1 MPIPADRS
9 AQIRIPYQD
18 LMRHRILHVLLVSTP
33 YDRFLLEEAGE
44 LAERVQGEFRNLDVH
59 YAPGLTGVSTG
70 ADALEL
76 VRSEESINLVITTP
90 HVADMDPGRLAAEV
104 KAVRDIPVV
113 LLAWDPSELN
123 GFSTQ
128 GDSSLDRAFLWQ
140 GDARIL
146 QAIVKSVEDWRNAEH
161 DSRRVGVQVILLIE
175 DNVRHYSSFLPL
187 MYSELLEHS
196 QRVIAEGLNLS
207 QKILRMRARPKVL
220 LCTHFE
226 EARRAFDEYGD
237 EVLGIISDVEFP
249 MAPGREVSTEAGLRF
264 TELVRTR
271 YQDIPIVL
279 HSSKPEN
286 KELAR
291 RARARFLLK
300 GSPHLLE
307 DLHKVMIED
316 FGFGPFVFRH
326 RDGEGEVDR
335 ADDLRSLEAKLGDL
349 DAGSLLYHGKRNHF
363 SRWLKARTE
372 FALAHALRPR
382 KLEDYGN
389 DPEAL
394 REDLIKAIADYR
406 FERGQTVVADFDRAT
421 FDLGSDFYRI
431 GGGSLGGKAR
441 GLAFVR
447 QLIAVHGLRHR
458 FPGVRICIPT
468 TAVLGTDIFDRF
480 LDDNHLRSFAIDC
493 QDDEELWRR
502 FETAPFPAEAERDL
516 KAFLEKV
523 RQPLAV
529 RSSSLLED
537 SLNQPFTGVY
547 DTLMIRNNDAS
558 VEERVRQATLA
569 VKKVWASAFS
579 QHAKA
584 YLQATAFRLEEEK
597 MAVMLQ
603 CIVGAAHG
611 PRFYPEISG
620 VARSHNF
627 YPLAPMK
634 AEDGVAAVALGLG
647 RAIVEGGA
655 CLRFCPLYPLHV
667 PQLSSVAEALET
679 TQRDFWALRLE
690 GDTDFAMRE
699 ELFGLDAAEADG
711 TLVRVGSTY
720 SKENDVIYD
729 GLSRR
734 GTRLITF
741 APILKH
747 GLFPLSEILRT
758 LMAAGE
764 EGVGA
769 PVEIEL
775 AVNLS
780 TPRGEPMEFGF
791 LQVRPLALARETEA
805 IEVGD
810 VDPAAVL
817 CRSPRV
823 LGNGRIEGIRDLV
836 VVDFQRF
843 ERARSREAAKEI
855 GRLNSQLLAEG
866 APYLLIGVGRWGSRD
881 PWLGIP
887 VTWSQVAGAKVIVEA
902 GLRDLKVTPSQ
913 GSHFFQN
920 LTSFNVGYFTV
931 NPEDGDGH
939 LDWGWLDAQPA
950 ASDAAHVRHLR
961 LAEPVLIKM
970 NGRKGEG
977 VILKPAG
984 GNTDGHGPTRTG
996 TDFQSQ

>member
-1 MPIPADRS
+1 
-9 AQIRIPYQD
+9 
-18 LMRHRILHVLLVSTP
+18 
-33 YDRFLLEEAGE
+33 
-44 LAERVQGEFRNLDVH
+44 
-59 YAPGLTGVSTG
+59 
-70 ADALEL
+70 
-76 VRSEESINLVITTP
+76 
-90 HVADMDPGRLAAEV
+90 VADLDPGRLAAEV
-104 KAVRDIPVV
+104 KKVRDIPVV

-123 GFSTQ
+123 GSGAQ
-128 GDSSLDRAFLWQ
+128 GSSRIARIDRAFLWQ

-220 LCTHFE
+220 LCTTFE
-226 EARRAFDEYGD
+226 EARRAFDEYGN
-237 EVLGIISDVEFP
+237 EVLGVISDVEFP
-249 MAPGREVSTEAGLRF
+249 MASGLEVSTEAGLRF

-271 YQDIPIVL
+271 YQDVPIVL

-286 KELAR
+286 EKLAR
-291 RARARFLLK
+291 QARVRFLLK

-316 FGFGPFVFRH
+316 FGFGPFVFR
-326 RDGEGEVDR
+326 RKDDEDEVDR
-335 ADDLRSLEAKLGDL
+335 ANDLRSLEAKLRDL
-349 DAGSLLYHGKRNHF
+349 DAASLLYHGKRNHF

-406 FERGQTVVADFDRAT
+406 FERGQTVVADFDRST

-447 QLIAVHGLRHR
+447 QLISLHGLRNH

-468 TAVLGTDIFDRF
+468 TAVLGTDVADRF

-493 QDDEELWRR
+493 QDDDELWRR
-502 FETAPFPAEAERDL
+502 FEIATFPAEAERDL
-516 KAFLEKV
+516 RAFLEKV

-547 DTLMIRNNDAS
+547 DTLMVRNNDSS

-627 YPLAPMK
+627 YPLSPMK

-655 CLRFCPLYPLHV
+655 CLRFCPLYPMHV

-690 GDTDFAMRE
+690 GDTEDDDDDLAMRE

-711 TLVRVGSTY
+711 TLGRVGSTY

-734 GTRLITF
+734 GTRLVTF
-741 APILKH
+741 SPILKH
-747 GLFPLSEILRT
+747 NLFPLSEILRT

-769 PVEIEL
+769 PVEIEF

-780 TPRGEPMEFGF
+780 MPRSEPMEFGF

-810 VDPAAVL
+810 VDPATVL

-931 NPEDGDGH
+931 NTEDGDGH
-939 LDWGWLDAQPA
+939 LDWDWLDAQPA
-950 ASDAAHVRHLR
+950 GSDTAHVRHLR
-961 LAEPVLIKM
+961 LAEPLLIKM

-977 VILKPAG
+977 VILKR
-984 GNTDGHGPTRTG
+984 GNTD
-996 TDFQSQ
+996 

>member
-1 MPIPADRS
+1 MSTPVDRS
-9 AQIRIPYQD
+9 ARIRVPYQD

-44 LAERVQGEFRNLDVH
+44 LSERVQGEFRNLDVH

-70 ADALEL
+70 AEALDL
-76 VRSEESINLVITTP
+76 IRREESVNLVITTP
-90 HVADMDPGRLAAEV
+90 HVADMNPARLAAHV
-104 KAVRDIPVV
+104 KQVRNIPVV

-123 GFSTQ
+123 GFGSRR
-128 GDSSLDRAFLWQ
+128 SSPIDRAFLWQ

-161 DSRRVGVQVILLIE
+161 DSRLVGVQVILLIE

-220 LCTHFE
+220 LCTTFE
-226 EARRAFDEYGD
+226 EARRAFEDYGD

-249 MAPGREVSTEAGLRF
+249 MAPGREVSTGAGLRF

-286 KELAR
+286 EELAR
-291 RARARFLLK
+291 KARARFLLK

-307 DLHKVMIED
+307 DLHKVMIQD
-316 FGFGPFVFRH
+316 FGFGPFIFR
-326 RDGEGEVDR
+326 REDRGEGEEGEVDR
-335 ADDLRSLEAKLGDL
+335 ADDLRSLEEKLRTLPAD
-349 DAGSLLYHGKRNHF
+349 SLLYHGKGNHF

-382 KLEDYGN
+382 KLADYGD

-394 REDLIKAIADYR
+394 RADLIQSLADYR
-406 FERGQTVVADFDRAT
+406 FERSQTVVADFDRAT

-447 QLIAVHGLRHR
+447 RLISLHGLRHH

-468 TAVLGTDIFDRF
+468 TAVLGTDVADRF
-480 LDDNHLRSFAIDC
+480 LDDNDLRSFAIDC
-493 QDDEELWRR
+493 QDDAELWRR
-502 FETAPFPAEAERDL
+502 FERAPFPEEAERDL
-516 KAFLEKV
+516 TAFLEKV
-523 RQPLAV
+523 RRPLAV

-537 SLNQPFTGVY
+537 SQNHPFTGVY
-547 DTLMIRNNDAS
+547 DTLMVRNNAWS
-558 VEERVRQATLA
+558 VAERVQQATLA
-569 VKKVWASAFS
+569 VKRVWASAFS

-603 CIVGAAHG
+603 CIVGADHG

-627 YPLAPMK
+627 YPLPPMK
-634 AEDGVAAVALGLG
+634 AADGVAAVALGLG

-655 CLRFCPLYPLHV
+655 CLRFCPRYPQHV

-690 GDTDFAMRE
+690 GDTGDGLAMRE
-699 ELFGLDAAEADG
+699 ELFGLEAAEADG
-711 TLVRVGSTY
+711 TLARVGSTY

-734 GTRLITF
+734 GTRLVTF
-741 APILKH
+741 SPVLKH
-747 GLFPLSEILRT
+747 GLFPLSEVLRT

-769 PVEIEL
+769 PVEIEF

-780 TPRGEPMEFGF
+780 VKPMELGF

-805 IEVGD
+805 IELGE

-843 ERARSREAAKEI
+843 ERARSREAAQEI
-855 GRLNSQLLAEG
+855 GRLNARLLAEG
-866 APYLLIGVGRWGSRD
+866 IPYLLIGVGRWGSRD

-931 NPEDGDGH
+931 NPEDGDGQ
-939 LDWGWLDAQPA
+939 LDWDWLDAQPA
-950 ASDAAHVRHLR
+950 ASANAHVRHLR
-961 LAEPVLIKM
+961 LAEPLLIKM

-977 VILKPAG
+977 VILKR
-984 GNTDGHGPTRTG
+984 GNTD
-996 TDFQSQ
+996 

>member
-1 MPIPADRS
+1 MPVPADR
-9 AQIRIPYQD
+9 AARVRVPYQD

-44 LAERVQGEFRNLDVH
+44 LSERVQGEFRNLDVH
-59 YAPGLTGVSTG
+59 YAPGLTGVSSG
-70 ADALEL
+70 REALDL
-76 VRSEESINLVITTP
+76 VAREESINLIITTP
-90 HVADMDPGRLAAEV
+90 HVADLDPGRLAAEV
-104 KAVRDIPVV
+104 KKRRDVPVV
-113 LLAWDPSELN
+113 LLAWDPAELN
-123 GFSTQ
+123 GFGSQ
-128 GDSSLDRAFLWQ
+128 RGSPIDRAFLWQ

-146 QAIVKSVEDWRNAEH
+146 QAIVKSVEDWRNVDH
-161 DSRRVGVQVILLIE
+161 DARLAGVQVILLIE

-220 LCTHFE
+220 LCTSFE
-226 EARRAFDEYGD
+226 EAARAFDAYAD

-249 MAPGREVSTEAGLRF
+249 LAPGEEVSTQAGVRF

-271 YQDIPIVL
+271 FQDVPIVL

-286 KELAR
+286 QKVAR
-291 RARARFLLK
+291 EARARFLLK

-316 FGFGPFVFRH
+316 FGFGPFVFR
-326 RDGEGEVDR
+326 RKDGKDEVDR
-335 ADDLRSLEAKLGDL
+335 ADDLRSLEEKLKTLPAD
-349 DAGSLLYHGKRNHF
+349 SLLYHGKGNHF

-382 KLEDYGN
+382 KLEDYGG
-389 DPEAL
+389 DAEAL
-394 REDLIKAIADYR
+394 RADLIQALADYR
-406 FERGQTVVADFDRAT
+406 FERSQTVVADFDRAT

-447 QLIAVHGLRHR
+447 RLISLHGLRNR

-468 TAVLGTDIFDRF
+468 TAVLGTDVSDRF
-480 LDDNHLRSFAIDC
+480 LDDNDLRSFAIDC
-493 QDDEELWRR
+493 QDDAELWRR
-502 FETAPFPAEAERDL
+502 FERAAFPAEAERDL
-516 KAFLEKV
+516 TAFLEKV

-537 SLNQPFTGVY
+537 SQNHPFTGVY
-547 DTLMIRNNDAS
+547 DTLMVRNNDWS
-558 VEERVRQATLA
+558 VAERVRQATLA
-569 VKKVWASAFS
+569 VKRVWASAFS

-603 CIVGAAHG
+603 GIVGAVHG

-627 YPLAPMK
+627 YPLAP
-634 AEDGVAAVALGLG
+634 ARAADGIAAVALGLG

-655 CLRFCPLYPLHV
+655 CLRFCPLYPQHV
-667 PQLSSVAEALET
+667 PQLSSVTEALET

-690 GDTDFAMRE
+690 GDSGDGGDGLAMRE

-711 TLVRVGSTY
+711 TLGRVASTY
-720 SKENDVIYD
+720 SKENDVVYD

-734 GTRLITF
+734 GTRLVTF

-747 GLFPLSEILRT
+747 GLFPLPEILRT

-764 EGVGA
+764 EGVGS
-769 PVEIEL
+769 PVEIEF

-780 TPRGEPMEFGF
+780 GTSDKRMEFGF

-805 IEVGD
+805 IEVGE
-810 VDPAAVL
+810 VDPGAVL
-817 CRSPRV
+817 CRSSRV
-823 LGNGRIEGIRDLV
+823 LGNGRIEGLRDLV

-843 ERARSREAAKEI
+843 QRAQSREAAKEI
-855 GRLNSQLLAEG
+855 GRLNGRLLAEG
-866 APYLLIGVGRWGSRD
+866 VPYVLIGVGRWGSRD

-931 NPEDGDGH
+931 NAEDRGGRV
-939 LDWGWLDAQPA
+939 DWDWLDAQPA
-950 ASDAAHVRHLR
+950 ESTAAHVRHLR
-961 LAEPVLIKM
+961 LAAPLLIKM

-977 VILKPAG
+977 VILKPL
-984 GNTDGHGPTRTG
+984 
-996 TDFQSQ
+996 S

>member
-1 MPIPADRS
+1 MSISTDLTDRS
-9 AQIRIPYQD
+9 AQVRVPYQD
-18 LMRHRILHVLLVSTP
+18 LMRYRIMHVLLVSTP

-44 LAERVQGEFRNLDVH
+44 LSERVQGEFRNLDVH

-70 ADALEL
+70 AEAVEL

-90 HVADMDPGRLAAEV
+90 HVADLDPDRLAAAI
-104 KAVRDIPVV
+104 KQVRDIPVI

-123 GFSTQ
+123 GFGTQ
-128 GDSSLDRAFLWQ
+128 GSSPIDRAFLWQ

-161 DSRRVGVQVILLIE
+161 DSRLVGVQVILLVE

-226 EARRAFDEYGD
+226 EAARAFDAYGD
-237 EVLGIISDVEFP
+237 DVLGIISDVEFP
-249 MAPGREVSTEAGLRF
+249 LAPGLEVSTGAGLRF
-264 TELVRTR
+264 TARVRSR

-286 KELAR
+286 EKVAR
-291 RARARFLLK
+291 QARARFLLK

-307 DLHKVMIED
+307 DLHKVMTQD
-316 FGFGPFVFRH
+316 FGFGPFIFR
-326 RDGEGEVDR
+326 RGGGDGEDEEVDR
-335 ADDLRSLEAKLGDL
+335 ANDLRSLEEKLRTLAAD
-349 DAGSLLYHGKRNHF
+349 SLLFHGKGNHF

-382 KLEDYGN
+382 KLADYGD

-394 REDLIKAIADYR
+394 RADLIKALADYR
-406 FERGQTVVADFDRAT
+406 FERSQTVVADFDRAT
-421 FDLGSDFYRI
+421 FDLRSDFYRI

-447 QLIAVHGLRHR
+447 RLISLHGLRER
-458 FPGVRICIPT
+458 YPGVRIAIPT
-468 TAVLGTDIFDRF
+468 TAVLGTDVFDRF
-480 LDDNHLRSFAIDC
+480 LDDNDLRSFAIDC
-493 QDDEELWRR
+493 QDDGELWRR
-502 FETAPFPAEAERDL
+502 FETAPFPAEAEKDL
-516 KAFLEKV
+516 RAFLERV

-537 SLNQPFTGVY
+537 SQNQPFTGVY
-547 DTLMIRNNDAS
+547 DTLMVRNNAGS
-558 VEERVRQATLA
+558 VDERVRQATLA
-569 VKKVWASAFS
+569 AKRVWASAFS

-584 YLQATAFRLEEEK
+584 YLQATSFRLEEEK

-603 CIVGAAHG
+603 CIVGAVHG

-620 VARSHNF
+620 VVRSHNF
-627 YPLAPMK
+627 YPLPPMK
-634 AEDGVAAVALGLG
+634 AADGIAAVALGLG

-655 CLRFCPLYPLHV
+655 CLRFCPSYPQHV

-679 TQRDFWALRLE
+679 SQRDFWALRLE
-690 GDTDFAMRE
+690 GDEGLAMRE

-711 TLVRVGSTY
+711 TLSRIGSTY
-720 SKENDVIYD
+720 SKENDAIYD

-734 GTRLITF
+734 GTRLVTF
-741 APILKH
+741 SPILKQ
-747 GLFPLSEILRT
+747 GYFPLPEILRT

-764 EGVGA
+764 EGVGG
-769 PVEIEL
+769 PVEIEF

-780 TPRGEPMEFGF
+780 LPPGKPIEFGF

-805 IEVGD
+805 IEVGP

-823 LGNGRIEGIRDLV
+823 MGNGRIEGIRDLV

-843 ERARSREAAKEI
+843 ERARSREAAMEI
-855 GRLNSQLLAEG
+855 GRLNSRLLAERV
-866 APYLLIGVGRWGSRD
+866 PYVLIGVGRWGSRD

-887 VTWSQVAGAKVIVEA
+887 VTWDQVAGAKVIVEA

-931 NPEDGDGH
+931 NPDEREGRM
-939 LDWGWLDAQPA
+939 DWDWLDAQPA
-950 ASDAAHVRHLR
+950 ASTAAHVRHLR
-961 LAEPVLIKM
+961 LVEPLLIKM

-977 VILKPAG
+977 VILKPESV
-984 GNTDGHGPTRTG
+984 
-996 TDFQSQ
+996 QS

>member
-1 MPIPADRS
+1 MPRPTESSERS
-9 AQIRIPYQD
+9 ARIRVPYQD
-18 LMRHRILHVLLVSTP
+18 LMRYRIMHVLLVSTP

-44 LAERVQGEFRNLDVH
+44 LSERVQGEFRNLDVH

-70 ADALEL
+70 AEALEL

-90 HVADMDPGRLAAEV
+90 HVADLDPGWLAAEI
-104 KAVRDIPVV
+104 KKVRDIPVI
-113 LLAWDPSELN
+113 LLAWDPAELN
-123 GFSTQ
+123 GFGTRR
-128 GDSSLDRAFLWQ
+128 DSPIDRAFLWQ

-146 QAIVKSVEDWRNAEH
+146 QAILKSVEDWRNAEH
-161 DSRRVGVQVILLIE
+161 DSRLVGVQVILLVE

-226 EARRAFDEYGD
+226 EAARAFDAYGD
-237 EVLGIISDVEFP
+237 DVLGIISDVEFP
-249 MAPGREVSTEAGLRF
+249 MAPGLEVSPEAGLRF
-264 TELVRTR
+264 TEQVRTR

-286 KELAR
+286 EKVAR

-307 DLHKVMIED
+307 DLHKVMTQD
-316 FGFGPFVFRH
+316 FGFGPFVFR
-326 RDGEGEVDR
+326 RGGVREGEEDEVDR
-335 ADDLRSLEAKLGDL
+335 ASDLRSLEEKLRTLPTD
-349 DAGSLLYHGKRNHF
+349 SLLYHGKANHF

-382 KLEDYGN
+382 KLADYGY
-389 DPEAL
+389 DAEAL
-394 REDLIKAIADYR
+394 RVDLIQALANYR
-406 FERGQTVVADFDRAT
+406 FERSQTVVADFDRAT
-421 FDLGSDFYRI
+421 FDLGSDFYRV

-447 QLIAVHGLRHR
+447 RLISLHGLRER

-468 TAVLGTDIFDRF
+468 TAVLGTDVFDRF
-480 LDDNHLRSFAIDC
+480 LDDNDLRSFAIDC
-493 QDDEELWRR
+493 QDDAELWRR
-502 FETAPFPAEAERDL
+502 FETARFPAEAERDL
-516 KAFLEKV
+516 RAFLEKIS
-523 RQPLAV
+523 QPLAV

-537 SLNQPFTGVY
+537 SQNQPFTGVY
-547 DTLMIRNNDAS
+547 DTLMVRNNAES
-558 VEERVRQATLA
+558 VDERVRQATLA
-569 VKKVWASAFS
+569 AKRVWASAFS

-584 YLQATAFRLEEEK
+584 YLHATSFRLEEEK

-603 CIVGAAHG
+603 CIVGAVHG

-620 VARSHNF
+620 VVRSHNF
-627 YPLAPMK
+627 YPLPPMK
-634 AEDGVAAVALGLG
+634 PADGIAAVALGLG

-655 CLRFCPLYPLHV
+655 CLRFCPRYPRHV
-667 PQLSSVAEALET
+667 PQLSSVAETLET
-679 TQRDFWALRLE
+679 SQRDFWALRLE
-690 GDTDFAMRE
+690 GDADLAMRE
-699 ELFGLDAAEADG
+699 ELFGLGVAEEDG
-711 TLVRVGSTY
+711 TLSPVGSTY
-720 SKENDVIYD
+720 SKENDAVYD

-734 GTRLITF
+734 GLRLVTF
-741 APILKH
+741 SPILKH
-747 GLFPLSEILRT
+747 GLFPLPEILKT

-764 EGVGA
+764 EGVGG
-769 PVEIEL
+769 PVEIEF
-775 AVNLS
+775 AVSLS
-780 TPRGEPMEFGF
+780 VPPGRPIEFGF

-805 IEVGD
+805 VEVGS

-817 CRSPRV
+817 CRSSRV

-843 ERARSREAAKEI
+843 ERAQSHEAAKEI
-855 GRLNSQLLAEG
+855 GRLNGRLLAENV
-866 APYLLIGVGRWGSRD
+866 PYVLIGVGRWGSRD

-887 VTWSQVAGAKVIVEA
+887 VTWDQVNGARVIVEA

-931 NPEDGDGH
+931 NPEERESR
-939 LDWGWLDAQPA
+939 LDWDWLDAQLA
-950 ASDAAHVRHLR
+950 ASTAAHVRHLR
-961 LAEPVLIKM
+961 LAEPLLIKM

-977 VILKPAG
+977 VILKP
-984 GNTDGHGPTRTG
+984 
-996 TDFQSQ
+996 SS

>member
-1 MPIPADRS
+1 MPVPADR
-9 AQIRIPYQD
+9 AARVRVPYQD

-44 LAERVQGEFRNLDVH
+44 LSERVQGEFRNLDVH
-59 YAPGLTGVSTG
+59 YAPGLTGVSSG
-70 ADALEL
+70 REALDL
-76 VRSEESINLVITTP
+76 VAREESINLIITTP
-90 HVADMDPGRLAAEV
+90 HVADLDPGRLAAEV
-104 KAVRDIPVV
+104 KKRRDVPVV
-113 LLAWDPSELN
+113 LLAWDPAELN
-123 GFSTQ
+123 GFGSQ
-128 GDSSLDRAFLWQ
+128 RGSPIDRAFLWQ

-146 QAIVKSVEDWRNAEH
+146 QAIVKSVEDWRNVDH
-161 DSRRVGVQVILLIE
+161 DARLAGVQVILLIE

-220 LCTHFE
+220 LCTSFE
-226 EARRAFDEYGD
+226 EAARAFDAYAD

-249 MAPGREVSTEAGLRF
+249 LAPGEEVSTQAGVRF

-271 YQDIPIVL
+271 FQDVPIVL

-286 KELAR
+286 QKVAR
-291 RARARFLLK
+291 EARARFLLK

-316 FGFGPFVFRH
+316 FGFGPFVFR
-326 RDGEGEVDR
+326 RKDGKDEVDR
-335 ADDLRSLEAKLGDL
+335 ADDLRSLEEKLKTLPAD
-349 DAGSLLYHGKRNHF
+349 SLLYHGKGNHF

-382 KLEDYGN
+382 KLEDYGG
-389 DPEAL
+389 DAEAL
-394 REDLIKAIADYR
+394 RADLIQALADYR
-406 FERGQTVVADFDRAT
+406 FERSQTVVADFDRAT

-447 QLIAVHGLRHR
+447 RLISLHGLRNR

-468 TAVLGTDIFDRF
+468 TAVLGTDVSDRF
-480 LDDNHLRSFAIDC
+480 LDDNDLRSFAIDC
-493 QDDEELWRR
+493 QDDAELWRR
-502 FETAPFPAEAERDL
+502 FERAAFPAEAERDL
-516 KAFLEKV
+516 TAFLEKV

-537 SLNQPFTGVY
+537 SQNHPFTGVY
-547 DTLMIRNNDAS
+547 DTLMVRNNAWS
-558 VEERVRQATLA
+558 VAERVRQATLA
-569 VKKVWASAFS
+569 VKRVWASAFS

-603 CIVGAAHG
+603 GIVGAVHG

-627 YPLAPMK
+627 YPLAP
-634 AEDGVAAVALGLG
+634 ARAADGIAAVALGLG

-655 CLRFCPLYPLHV
+655 CLRFCPLYPQHV
-667 PQLSSVAEALET
+667 PQLSSVTEALET

-690 GDTDFAMRE
+690 GDSGDGGDGLAMRE
-699 ELFGLDAAEADG
+699 ELFNLAAAEADG
-711 TLVRVGSTY
+711 TLGRVASTY
-720 SKENDVIYD
+720 SKENDVVYD

-734 GTRLITF
+734 GTRLVTF
-741 APILKH
+741 SPILKH
-747 GLFPLSEILRT
+747 GLFPLPEILRT

-764 EGVGA
+764 EGVGS
-769 PVEIEL
+769 PVEIEF

-780 TPRGEPMEFGF
+780 GTSDKRMEFGF

-805 IEVGD
+805 IEVGE
-810 VDPAAVL
+810 VDPGAVL
-817 CRSPRV
+817 CRSSRV
-823 LGNGRIEGIRDLV
+823 LGNGRIEGLRDLV

-843 ERARSREAAKEI
+843 QRAQSREAAKEI
-855 GRLNSQLLAEG
+855 GRLNGRLLAEG
-866 APYLLIGVGRWGSRD
+866 VPYVLIGVGRWGSRD

-931 NPEDGDGH
+931 NAEDRGGRV
-939 LDWGWLDAQPA
+939 DWDWLDAQPA
-950 ASDAAHVRHLR
+950 ESTAAHVRHLR
-961 LAEPVLIKM
+961 LAEPLLIKM

-977 VILKPAG
+977 VILKPL
-984 GNTDGHGPTRTG
+984 
-996 TDFQSQ
+996 S

>member
-1 MPIPADRS
+1 MPVPADRS
-9 AQIRIPYQD
+9 AQIRVPYQD
-18 LMRHRILHVLLVSTP
+18 LMRHRIMHVLLVATP

-44 LAERVQGEFRNLDVH
+44 LSERMLGEFRNLDVH

-70 ADALEL
+70 AEALEL
-76 VRSEESINLVITTP
+76 VAREERINLIITTP
-90 HVADMDPGRLAAEV
+90 RVADMDPGRLAAEV
-104 KAVRDIPVV
+104 KAVRDVPVV

-123 GFSTQ
+123 GFGSH
-128 GDSSLDRAFLWQ
+128 GSSPIDRAFLWQ

-146 QAIVKSVEDWRNAEH
+146 QAIVKSVEDWRNVEH
-161 DSRRVGVQVILLIE
+161 DSRLVGVQVILLIE

-220 LCTHFE
+220 LCTTFE
-226 EARRAFDEYGD
+226 EARRAFDAYAG

-249 MAPGREVSTEAGLRF
+249 LAPGQAVSTEAGLRF
-264 TELVRTR
+264 TELVRTH

-286 KELAR
+286 EKLAR
-291 RARARFLLK
+291 QARARFLLK
-300 GSPHLLE
+300 GSAHLLE
-307 DLHKVMIED
+307 DLHKVMIQD
-316 FGFGPFVFRH
+316 FGFGPFIFR
-326 RDGEGEVDR
+326 RGAGAVGSSREDEETEVDR
-335 ADDLRSLEAKLGDL
+335 ADDLRSLEEKLKTL
-349 DAGSLLYHGKRNHF
+349 PAGSLLYHGKGNHF

-382 KLEDYGN
+382 KLEDYGG

-394 REDLIKAIADYR
+394 RADLVQALADYR
-406 FERGQTVVADFDRAT
+406 FERSQTVVADFDRAT
-421 FDLGSDFYRI
+421 FDLASDFYRI

-447 QLIAVHGLRHR
+447 RLISLHGLRHQ
-458 FPGVRICIPT
+458 FQGVRICIPT
-468 TAVLGTDIFDRF
+468 TAVLGTDVSDRF
-480 LDDNHLRSFAIDC
+480 LDDNDLRSFAIDC

-502 FETAPFPAEAERDL
+502 FESAPFPAEAERDL
-516 KAFLEKV
+516 TAFLAKV

-537 SLNQPFTGVY
+537 SQNQPFTGVY
-547 DTLMIRNNDAS
+547 DTLMVRNNDGS
-558 VEERVRQATLA
+558 VAERVRQATLA
-569 VKKVWASAFS
+569 VKRVWASAFS
-579 QHAKA
+579 QQAKA
-584 YLQATAFRLEEEK
+584 YLQATAFRLEAEK

-603 CIVGAAHG
+603 CIVGAVHG

-620 VARSHNF
+620 VARSYNF
-627 YPLAPMK
+627 YPLAPAK
-634 AEDGVAAVALGLG
+634 AADGIAAVALGLG

-655 CLRFCPLYPLHV
+655 CLRFCPLYPQHV
-667 PQLSSVAEALET
+667 PQLSSVREALET
-679 TQRDFWALRLE
+679 TQREFWALRLE
-690 GDTDFAMRE
+690 GDTGDAGIAMRE
-699 ELFGLDAAEADG
+699 ELFGLAAAETDG
-711 TLVRVGSTY
+711 TLGRVASTY
-720 SKENDVIYD
+720 SKENDVVYD

-734 GTRLITF
+734 GTRLVTF
-741 APILKH
+741 SPILKH
-747 GLFPLSEILRT
+747 GLFPLPEILRT

-764 EGVGA
+764 EGVGS
-769 PVEIEL
+769 PVEIEF

-780 TPRGEPMEFGF
+780 GMRDQPAEFGF

-805 IEVGD
+805 IEMGE
-810 VDPAAVL
+810 VDPGAVL
-817 CRSPRV
+817 CRSAQV
-823 LGNGRIEGIRDLV
+823 LGNGRIEGLRDLV

-843 ERARSREAAKEI
+843 ERAQSREAAKEI
-855 GRLNSQLLAEG
+855 GRLNGRLLAEG
-866 APYLLIGVGRWGSRD
+866 VPYVLIGVGRWGSRD

-887 VTWSQVAGAKVIVEA
+887 VSWDQVAGAKVIVEA

-931 NPEDGDGH
+931 NAEDRDGR
-939 LDWGWLDAQPA
+939 LDWDWLEAQPA
-950 ASDAAHVRHLR
+950 ESTAAHVRHLR
-961 LAEPVLIKM
+961 LAAPLLIKM

-977 VILKPAG
+977 VILKPL
-984 GNTDGHGPTRTG
+984 
-996 TDFQSQ
+996 SS

>member
-1 MPIPADRS
+1 MPVPADR
-9 AQIRIPYQD
+9 AARVRVPYQD

-44 LAERVQGEFRNLDVH
+44 LSERVQGEFRNLDVH
-59 YAPGLTGVSTG
+59 YAPGLTGVSSG
-70 ADALEL
+70 REALDL
-76 VRSEESINLVITTP
+76 VAREESINLIITTP
-90 HVADMDPGRLAAEV
+90 HVADLDPGRLAAEV
-104 KAVRDIPVV
+104 KKRRDVPVV
-113 LLAWDPSELN
+113 LLAWDPAELN
-123 GFSTQ
+123 GFGSQ
-128 GDSSLDRAFLWQ
+128 RGSPIDRAFLWQ

-146 QAIVKSVEDWRNAEH
+146 QAIVKSVEDWRNVDH
-161 DSRRVGVQVILLIE
+161 DARLAGVQVILLIE

-220 LCTHFE
+220 LCTSFE
-226 EARRAFDEYGD
+226 EAARAFDAYAD

-249 MAPGREVSTEAGLRF
+249 LAPGEEVSTQAGVRF

-271 YQDIPIVL
+271 FQDVPIVL

-286 KELAR
+286 QKVAR
-291 RARARFLLK
+291 EARARFLLK

-316 FGFGPFVFRH
+316 FGFGPFVFR
-326 RDGEGEVDR
+326 RKDGKDEVDR
-335 ADDLRSLEAKLGDL
+335 ADDLRSLEEKLKTLPAD
-349 DAGSLLYHGKRNHF
+349 SLLYHGKGNHF

-382 KLEDYGN
+382 KLEDYGG
-389 DPEAL
+389 DAEAL
-394 REDLIKAIADYR
+394 RADLIQALADYR
-406 FERGQTVVADFDRAT
+406 FERSQTVVADFDRAT

-447 QLIAVHGLRHR
+447 RLISLHGLRNR

-468 TAVLGTDIFDRF
+468 TAVLGTDVSDRF
-480 LDDNHLRSFAIDC
+480 LDDNDLRSFAIDC
-493 QDDEELWRR
+493 QDDAELWRR
-502 FETAPFPAEAERDL
+502 FERAAFPAEAERDL
-516 KAFLEKV
+516 TAFLEKV

-537 SLNQPFTGVY
+537 SQNHPFTGVY
-547 DTLMIRNNDAS
+547 DTLMVRNNAWS
-558 VEERVRQATLA
+558 VAERVRQATLA
-569 VKKVWASAFS
+569 VKRVWASAFS

-603 CIVGAAHG
+603 GIVGAVHG

-627 YPLAPMK
+627 YPLAP
-634 AEDGVAAVALGLG
+634 ARAADGIAAVALGLG

-655 CLRFCPLYPLHV
+655 CLRFCPLYPQHV
-667 PQLSSVAEALET
+667 PQLSSVTEALET

-690 GDTDFAMRE
+690 GDSGDGGDGLAMRE
-699 ELFGLDAAEADG
+699 ELFNLAAAEADG
-711 TLVRVGSTY
+711 TLGRVASTY
-720 SKENDVIYD
+720 SKENDVVYD

-734 GTRLITF
+734 GTRLVTF

-747 GLFPLSEILRT
+747 GLFPLPEILRT

-764 EGVGA
+764 EGVGS
-769 PVEIEL
+769 PVEIEF

-780 TPRGEPMEFGF
+780 GTSDKRMEFGF

-805 IEVGD
+805 IEVGE
-810 VDPAAVL
+810 VDPGAVL
-817 CRSPRV
+817 CRSSRV
-823 LGNGRIEGIRDLV
+823 LGNGRIEGLRDLV

-843 ERARSREAAKEI
+843 QRAQSREAAKEI
-855 GRLNSQLLAEG
+855 GRLNGRLLAEG
-866 APYLLIGVGRWGSRD
+866 VPYVLIGVGRWGSRD

-931 NPEDGDGH
+931 NAEDRGGRV
-939 LDWGWLDAQPA
+939 DWDWLDAQPA
-950 ASDAAHVRHLR
+950 ESTAAHVRHLR
-961 LAEPVLIKM
+961 LAEPLLIKM

-977 VILKPAG
+977 VILKPL
-984 GNTDGHGPTRTG
+984 
-996 TDFQSQ
+996 S

>member
-1 MPIPADRS
+1 MPDLPTDPAGRS
-9 AQIRIPYQD
+9 AQVRVPYQD
-18 LMRHRILHVLLVSTP
+18 LMRYRIMHVLLVSTP

-44 LAERVQGEFRNLDVH
+44 LSERVQGEFRNLDVH

-70 ADALEL
+70 AEALEL
-76 VRSEESINLVITTP
+76 VRDEESINLVITTP
-90 HVADMDPGRLAAEV
+90 HVAQLDPGWLAAEI
-104 KAVRDIPVV
+104 KKVRDIPVI

-123 GFSTQ
+123 FGDQ
-128 GDSSLDRAFLWQ
+128 GSSIDRAFLWQ

-146 QAIVKSVEDWRNAEH
+146 QAILKSVEDWRNAEH
-161 DSRRVGVQVILLIE
+161 DNRLVGVQVILLVE

-187 MYSELLEHS
+187 MYSVLLEHS
-196 QRVIAEGLNLS
+196 QRVIAEAPNLS

-220 LCTHFE
+220 LCTNFA
-226 EARRAFDEYGD
+226 EAADAFDAYGD
-237 EVLGIISDVEFP
+237 DVLGIISDVEFP
-249 MAPGREVSTEAGLRF
+249 MAPGLEVSTEAGLRF
-264 TELVRTR
+264 TERVRSR

-279 HSSKPEN
+279 HSSKEEN
-286 KELAR
+286 KSLAQQT
-291 RARARFLLK
+291 RARFLLK

-307 DLHKVMIED
+307 DLHKVMTQD
-316 FGFGPFVFRH
+316 FGFGPFVFR
-326 RDGEGEVDR
+326 RGGGGADEEDEIER
-335 ADDLRSLEAKLGDL
+335 AVDLRGLEEKLRTL
-349 DAGSLLYHGKRNHF
+349 PTGSLLYHGKGNHF

-382 KLEDYGN
+382 KLADYGG

-394 REDLIKAIADYR
+394 REDLIQSLAHYR
-406 FERGQTVVADFDRAT
+406 FERSQTVVADFDRAT

-447 QLIAVHGLRHR
+447 RLISLHGLRER
-458 FPGVRICIPT
+458 FPGVRIGIPT
-468 TAVLGTDIFDRF
+468 TAVLGTDVFDRF
-480 LDDNHLRSFAIDC
+480 LDDNDLRSFAIDC
-493 QDDEELWRR
+493 QDDAELWRR
-502 FETAPFPAEAERDL
+502 FEAAPFPAEAERDL
-516 KAFLEKV
+516 KVFLESV

-537 SLNQPFTGVY
+537 SQHQPFTGVY
-547 DTLMIRNNDAS
+547 DTLMVRNNAES
-558 VEERVRQATLA
+558 VYERVRQATVA
-569 VKKVWASAFS
+569 AKRVWASVFS

-584 YLQATAFRLEEEK
+584 YLQATSFRLEEEK

-603 CIVGAAHG
+603 CVVGATHG

-634 AEDGVAAVALGLG
+634 PADGIAAVALGLG
-647 RAIVEGGA
+647 RAIVEGGT
-655 CLRFCPLYPLHV
+655 CLRFCPSYPRQV
-667 PQLSSVAEALET
+667 PQLSSVAETLET
-679 TQRDFWALRLE
+679 SQRDFWALRLE
-690 GDTDFAMRE
+690 GDLDLEMRE

-711 TLVRVGSTY
+711 TLGAVASTY
-720 SKENDVIYD
+720 SKENDAIHD

-734 GTRLITF
+734 GPRLVTF
-741 APILKH
+741 SPILKQD
-747 GLFPLSEILRT
+747 LFPLPEILKT

-764 EGVGA
+764 EGVGG
-769 PVEIEL
+769 PVEIEF

-780 TPRGEPMEFGF
+780 GASRPRGKPIEFGF

-805 IEVGD
+805 VEVGP

-817 CRSPRV
+817 CRSARV

-843 ERARSREAAKEI
+843 ERAQSREAALEI
-855 GRLNSQLLAEG
+855 GRLNGHLRSDG
-866 APYLLIGVGRWGSRD
+866 VPYLLIGVGRWGSRD

-887 VTWSQVAGAKVIVEA
+887 VTWDQVNGAKVIVEA

-920 LTSFNVGYFTV
+920 LTSFNLGYFTV
-931 NPEDGDGH
+931 DDQEGR
-939 LDWGWLDAQPA
+939 LDWDWLDAQPA
-950 ASDAAHVRHLR
+950 ESDDAHVRHLR
-961 LAEPVLIKM
+961 LAEPLLIKM

-977 VILKPAG
+977 VILKPS
-984 GNTDGHGPTRTG
+984 TPY
-996 TDFQSQ
+996 S